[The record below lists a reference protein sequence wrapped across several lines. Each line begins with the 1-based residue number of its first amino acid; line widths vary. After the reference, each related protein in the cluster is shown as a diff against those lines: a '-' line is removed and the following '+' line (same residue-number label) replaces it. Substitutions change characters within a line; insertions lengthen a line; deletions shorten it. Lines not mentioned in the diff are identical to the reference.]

1 MVKPYCMR
9 HLVSER
15 KLLLA
20 AVLISIGLLLFSQVT
35 LISDPVLVSEKGLA
49 LLLLSIVLLTIG
61 VVQVVKTVTRI

>member
-1 MVKPYCMR
+1 MR
-9 HLVSER
+9 HMVSER

-35 LISDPVLVSEKGLA
+35 LISDPLLVSEKGLA
-49 LLLLSIVLLTIG
+49 LLVLALILLTVG

>member
-1 MVKPYCMR
+1 M
-9 HLVSER
+9 VSER

-35 LISDPVLVSEKGLA
+35 LISDPLLVSEKGLA
-49 LLLLSIVLLTIG
+49 LLVLALILLTVG